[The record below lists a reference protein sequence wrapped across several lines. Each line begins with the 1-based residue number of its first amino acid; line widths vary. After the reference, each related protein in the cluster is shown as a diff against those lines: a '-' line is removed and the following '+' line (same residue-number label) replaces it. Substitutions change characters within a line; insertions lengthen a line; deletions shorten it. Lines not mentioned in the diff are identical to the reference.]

1 MYTPVWCKSAFSFL
15 EGASH
20 PEELVDEAHRL
31 GLRAIALT
39 DRDGVYGVVR
49 AHVAARETGC
59 RLIPGAEVTLTDGS
73 MIVLLARDRGGYANL
88 CRLLT
93 RGRLRSPKGQC
104 AVTWDEVCAHAH
116 GLLAL
121 WGGDRSLLAGEE
133 DPHATAGAVREAF
146 GDALYAL
153 VTRHRR
159 DTDPRREARVRGR
172 ATRHNL
178 PVAAAVEVLYHTPAR
193 RPLQDALVCLRHG
206 RQLVDAGGVI
216 KPNAEHALRSLHA
229 FAMLFHDDP
238 GAVQRTE
245 EIAAR
250 CGFALDQLRYRY
262 PEERIPEGLTPQT
275 WLRNLVFTG
284 ARERYG
290 GALTADVLQQIEREL
305 AVIDEL
311 DYGGYFLTMWEIVQF
326 CRRNGIL
333 CQGRGSAANSAV
345 CYCLGVTAVDPV
357 RSNLLFERFLS
368 RERAEP
374 PDVDLDIQHNRR
386 EEVIQFVYERY
397 GRSHAAMV
405 ANVIRYRPRSAVRD
419 LGKVLGI
426 PETAVDRLAR
436 LLDYGGE
443 VPAEALRAAGLDA
456 DAPAHR
462 HLLRLANELIGLP
475 RHLSIHPGGFLLGD
489 HPVDE
494 IVPIENATMDGRTVI
509 QWDKD
514 DLEALGLFKVDLL
527 GLGALTHLDLT
538 FKLLHEHRGIA
549 YSMATLPP
557 EDPATYAM
565 ASRADTIGVFQIESR
580 AQMAMLPRLRPRTF
594 HDLVV
599 EISIVRPGPITGGM
613 VHPYLRR
620 RNGEEPV
627 EYPHA
632 LLVPVLEKTLGVPLF
647 QEQVMRLAVVAADYT
662 PGEADQLRRDMAAWR
677 RTGRIE
683 RHRDRLISR
692 MTAKGIPAEFAERVF
707 DQIRGFG
714 DYGFPEAHAASFA
727 LIAYATAY
735 LKCHFPAEFTCGLL
749 NAQPMGFYSVATIV
763 EDAKRHGIVIR
774 PIDVRWSRWDCTL
787 EALPAAPAGGAGD
800 PRPASQAG
808 RTGGPR
814 LAFDAGGA
822 GDLDRAT
829 WHHSS
834 HWSEGKD
841 TGAPSL
847 LEGCGLA
854 VRMGLR
860 YVHGLGEDDGTRLV
874 RARDEAPFASL
885 DDCVRRARIDRGA
898 LAALAEAGAFEGFGI
913 GRRTA
918 LWRVHGLAR
927 RRHITLPLRM
937 HEPTPALETLNLREQ
952 IAWDYRATAHSPRGH
967 PLQPLR
973 EELRAAGL
981 PDARTVGTLPHGR
994 FVRYAGLVICRQTPG
1009 TAAGVTFMTLEDET
1023 GFVNL
1028 VVWARVFERFAPLAK
1043 TAAFLGV
1050 SGTIQ
1055 REHDVVHIVAATL
1068 WAPRVRRRPPALR
1081 SRDFH

>member
-1 MYTPVWCKSAFSFL
+1 VYTPVWCKSAFSFL

-59 RLIPGAEVTLTDGS
+59 RLIPGAEATLTDGS

-88 CRLLT
+88 GRLLT
-93 RGRLRSPKGQC
+93 RGRLRSPKGHC

-121 WGGDRSLLAGEE
+121 WGGDRSRLAGEE

-153 VTRHRR
+153 VPRHRR

-172 ATRHNL
+172 ATRYNL

-206 RQLVDAGGVI
+206 RQLADAGCVI
-216 KPNAEHALRSLHA
+216 KPNAEHALLSPHA

-275 WLRNLVFTG
+275 WLRDLVFTG
-284 ARERYG
+284 AQERYR

-436 LLDYGGE
+436 LLDYGDE

-580 AQMAMLPRLRPRTF
+580 AQMAMLPRLRPRNF

-620 RNGEEPV
+620 RNGEEQV

-787 EALPAAPAGGAGD
+787 EVPPAAPAGGAGD
-800 PRPASQAG
+800 PLPASQAG
-808 RTGGPR
+808 SAGDPR
-814 LAFDAGGA
+814 LAFHAGGA

-834 HWSEGKD
+834 HWSEGKG

-847 LEGCGLA
+847 PQGMA

-937 HEPTPALETLNLREQ
+937 HEPTPALETLTLREQ
-952 IAWDYRATAHSPRGH
+952 IAWDYRTTAHSPRGH

-973 EELRAAGL
+973 EELQTAGL
-981 PDARTVGTLPHGR
+981 PDARTVGTLPNGR

-1023 GFVNL
+1023 GFVNI

-1043 TAAFLGV
+1043 TATFLGV